1 LTGIDG
7 QESLGTCRVSGTD
20 PVEAGKASKAKKKQ
34 GQKPCFQSIA

>member
-7 QESLGTCRVSGTD
+7 QESLALAVFPAPIRLKY
-20 PVEAGKASKAKKKQ
+20 AGPSEAKKKQ